1 MPKQI
6 YIAVG
11 NHRSLVGINEIIYTL
26 CSCFSESFSVALTRS
41 LKPDCVNIL
50 IDEFASSAD
59 IIAIEKTKE
68 LYPNTKIVIVATEFV
83 TPVSLL
89 GVELLKT
96 FNFFGN
102 LRDWYVLLGG
112 TVRSQFG
119 GMPPYMGMRYRGFVR
134 MLKYCD
140 LLAVVHP
147 AILPTVAELVDE
159 AATHLPPP
167 LMVYPRIDS
176 LSTLQQNRFADLPV
190 GFTMT
195 GTQTRYR
202 REILRKLT
210 KAFKR
215 FGWYAAVYKNVP
227 FEVPA
232 TTISSANDKKARAS
246 SESSAF
252 PDYLR
257 AQYDLASP
265 EFLFNFNPPQTADWP
280 YSSPMR
286 ILRAIMLGQI
296 PVVSEKF
303 HDHLIEDIAMLW
315 DGKSETAVQLGTWQ
329 LRDRQLWLTDYLRS
343 IEAYDRKAR
352 EENKPL
358 VDAMMALVDG
368 MPGNA
373 PRLTTTGPEASAA
386 LRQVG

>member
-26 CSCFSESFSVALTRS
+26 YSCFSESLSVTLTRS
-41 LKPDCVNIL
+41 LKPDCINVL

-112 TVRSQFG
+112 TVRTLVG
-119 GMPPYMGMRYRGFVR
+119 GMPPYMGMRYHGFVR

-147 AILPTVAELVDE
+147 AILPLVSQMVGEL
-159 AATHLPPP
+159 APHLPSP
-167 LMVYPRIDS
+167 LMVYPRISS

-227 FEVPA
+227 FEVPT

-246 SESSAF
+246 SEFSDF
-252 PDYLR
+252 PGYLR
-257 AQYDLASP
+257 AQYNLASP
-265 EFLFNFNPPQTADWP
+265 EYLFNFNPPQTADWP

-296 PVVSEKF
+296 AVVSKKF
-303 HDHLIEDIAMLW
+303 HDHLIEDLAMLW

-352 EENKPL
+352 EANKPL
-358 VDAMMALVDG
+358 VSAIMGLAEAI
-368 MPGNA
+368 PNSA
-373 PRLTTTGPEASAA
+373 RPPERLNHTHS
-386 LRQVG
+386 RQ